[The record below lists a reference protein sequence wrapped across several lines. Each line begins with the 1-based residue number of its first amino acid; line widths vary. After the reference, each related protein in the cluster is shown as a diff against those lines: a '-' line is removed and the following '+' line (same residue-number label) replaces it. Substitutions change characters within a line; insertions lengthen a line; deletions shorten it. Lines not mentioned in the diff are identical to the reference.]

1 MLNFNKYFE
10 KLKQITVANADGY
23 DVVDFRIGTVIGT
36 TVLFIIPILNL
47 IFNNILPDHI
57 LARNILIIIQIS
69 SIVASYH
76 VRFFKVW
83 ANEVGNAFSLI
94 YSIMV
99 STIAYLNHFNMK
111 DSAFA
116 LIVTFALMG
125 MFKNKRMM
133 LLYFVL
139 SIIYLQSLIVF
150 SPITFENKY
159 FLVTTSL
166 ALFGI
171 GFYIFSLKLDAVKDL
186 QNREF
191 LIAQKEAWFRSIF
204 ENVPTGIILYDTN
217 YQPFKS
223 NKFIQDFLGYSE
235 KELFDIGIH
244 NLVEKEDLIR
254 KEDILD
260 YANRSRIYEQRI
272 RNKAGQQL
280 WVRVKLAPMEIDNKQ
295 FLIAML
301 NDITAE
307 KANDMQLREFT
318 QQLKVHNEALE
329 EFSYVISHDLQEP
342 LRMITGFTQIIKK
355 KYLPKINEPQ
365 ADIDFNFVIDGAK
378 RMSALI
384 RDMLEYSRWSTRALP
399 NEKVDVNEVLKETLQ
414 NLAVTISDGN
424 AEVIRTYMPTIHTNR
439 LMLGQIFQNLIGNA
453 IKYAHPNRAPII
465 NISLDIRAKDYL
477 FTIKDNGIGFEPQY
491 NSRIFGI
498 FQRLNSKKD
507 EGNGMGLAI
516 CKRVIEKQGGTIWAE
531 SDLNVGSRFYFT
543 LPHCEISIQNEDLQ
557 DTVQKLLPEPEL
569 V

>member
-1 MLNFNKYFE
+1 MLKLNQYFE
-10 KLKQITVANADGY
+10 KIKKITVANTDGY
-23 DVVDFRIGTVIGT
+23 DVVDFRIGTLIGT
-36 TVLFIIPILNL
+36 TILFIIPILNL
-47 IFNNILPDHI
+47 FYNILPDHI
-57 LARNILIIIQIS
+57 LARNLLIIIQLS
-69 SIVASYH
+69 SIIASYH
-76 VRFFKVW
+76 IQFFKVW

-99 STIAYLNHFNMK
+99 STIAYLNYFNMK

-116 LIVTFALMG
+116 LIVTFSLMG

-133 LLYFVL
+133 LLYSIL
-139 SIIYLQSLIVF
+139 SIIYIQSLIIF

-166 ALFGI
+166 VLFGI

-235 KELFDIGIH
+235 KELFDLGIH
-244 NLVEKEDLIR
+244 NLVEKEDLIPESEIQGYV
-254 KEDILD
+254 KK
-260 YANRSRIYEQRI
+260 SRIYEQRI
-272 RNKAGQQL
+272 KNKAGQQL

-295 FLIAML
+295 YLIAML

-384 RDMLEYSRWSTRALP
+384 RDMLDYSRWSTRALP

-414 NLAVTISDGN
+414 NLAVTISEKN
-424 AEVIRTYMPTIHTNR
+424 AEILSTHMPNIHTNR
-439 LMLGQIFQNLIGNA
+439 LMLGQIFQNLIANA
-453 IKYAHPNRAPII
+453 IKYGHPNRVPII
-465 NISLDIRAKDYL
+465 NISLKIRAKDYI
-477 FTIKDNGIGFEPQY
+477 FIIKDNGIGFESQY

-498 FQRLNSKKD
+498 FQRLNSSRD

-531 SDLNVGSRFYFT
+531 SVLDEGSKFYFT
-543 LPHCEISIQNEDLQ
+543 LPHCDLNIQNEDLQ
-557 DTVQKLLPEPEL
+557 NTIQKSLTEHAF